1 MEKNEFILYLYK
13 ITDMGVK
20 STKTLLDILKNKEN
34 KILPILDD
42 ELDEYNKAYQEVK
55 ELMKKRGIEEPNFG
69 LLQNLGVSASMH
81 LELMQDNS
89 DTRIANMLIQGYT
102 MGNLELE
109 KQYKKYKKYK
119 KYEEENKIVDYI
131 KEIQDENI
139 KKLKTYL

>member
-20 STKTLLDILKNKEN
+20 STKNLLDILKNKEN

-109 KQYKKYKKYK
+109 KQYKKYKKELS
-119 KYEEENKIVDYI
+119 EEENKIVDYI

>member
-109 KQYKKYKKYK
+109 KQYKRYKKELS
-119 KYEEENKIVDYI
+119 EEENKIVDYI

>member
-1 MEKNEFILYLYK
+1 MGKNEFILYLYK

-109 KQYKKYKKYK
+109 KQYKKYKKELS
-119 KYEEENKIVDYI
+119 EEENKIVDYI

>member
-69 LLQNLGVSASMH
+69 LLQNLGVRASMH

-109 KQYKKYKKYK
+109 KQYKKYKKELS
-119 KYEEENKIVDYI
+119 EEENKIVDYI

>member
-20 STKTLLDILKNKEN
+20 STKTLLDKLKNKEN

-42 ELDEYNKAYQEVK
+42 ELDEYNKAFQEVK

-109 KQYKKYKKYK
+109 KQYKKYKKELS
-119 KYEEENKIVDYI
+119 EEENKIVDYI

>member
-20 STKTLLDILKNKEN
+20 STKNLLDILKNKEN

-109 KQYKKYKKYK
+109 KQYKKYKKELS
-119 KYEEENKIVDYI
+119 EEENKIVDYI
-131 KEIQDENI
+131 KD
-139 KKLKTYL
+139 K

>member
-102 MGNLELE
+102 LGNLE
-109 KQYKKYKKYK
+109 
-119 KYEEENKIVDYI
+119 
-131 KEIQDENI
+131 
-139 KKLKTYL
+139 

>member
-1 MEKNEFILYLYK
+1 MKKNEFILYLYK
-13 ITDMGVK
+13 ITDMWVK

-89 DTRIANMLIQGYT
+89 DTRIENMLIQGYT

-109 KQYKKYKKYK
+109 KQYKKYKKELS
-119 KYEEENKIVDYI
+119 EEENKIVDYI

>member
-109 KQYKKYKKYK
+109 KQYKKYKKELS
-119 KYEEENKIVDYI
+119 EEENKIVDYI

>member
-89 DTRIANMLIQGYT
+89 DTRTANMLIQGYT

-109 KQYKKYKKYK
+109 KQYKKYKKELS
-119 KYEEENKIVDYI
+119 EEENKIVDYI

>member
-20 STKTLLDILKNKEN
+20 STKTLLDILKNKDN

-69 LLQNLGVSASMH
+69 ILQNLGVSASMH

-109 KQYKKYKKYK
+109 KQYKKYKKELS
-119 KYEEENKIVDYI
+119 EEENKIVDYI

>member
-69 LLQNLGVSASMH
+69 ILQNLGVSASMH

-109 KQYKKYKKYK
+109 KQYKKYKKELS
-119 KYEEENKIVDYI
+119 EEENKIVDYI